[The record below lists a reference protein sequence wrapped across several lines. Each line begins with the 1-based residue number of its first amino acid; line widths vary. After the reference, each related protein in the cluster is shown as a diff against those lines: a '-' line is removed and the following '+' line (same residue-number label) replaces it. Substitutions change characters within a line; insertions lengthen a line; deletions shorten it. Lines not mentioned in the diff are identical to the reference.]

1 MVNDISD
8 RSAKA
13 KPRGKPFV
21 KGESGNPHGRPKEL
35 EDVKAAA
42 REYSAQA
49 IERLAFWMN
58 SDDPKASVSATNAL
72 LDRAF
77 GKPQQSMDVDMRLSL
92 ELATRL
98 EAARARKIS

>member
-1 MVNDISD
+1 MVSEN
-8 RSAKA
+8 K
-13 KPRGKPFV
+13 KPSGPGTGKKLFQ
-21 KGESGNPHGRPKEL
+21 KGQSGNPGGRPKEL

-42 REYSAQA
+42 REHSAQA
-49 IERLAFWMN
+49 IERLVHWMM
-58 SDDPKASVSATNAL
+58 SDDPRASVASANAL

-98 EAARARKIS
+98 EAARARKTL